1 MTAWAAEKVLNDILT
16 AEGER
21 LMLATIR
28 CHSVVFFET
37 TSGFT
42 SWDHKIL
49 KTLNVVSKFDNDSL
63 LELKKRQTESERAI
77 GSNKDSQKVSWLT
90 DVDLRR

>member
-1 MTAWAAEKVLNDILT
+1 MIDIWT

-28 CHSVVFFET
+28 CHTVVFFET
-37 TSGFT
+37 TSL
-42 SWDHKIL
+42 SKIL
-49 KTLNVVSKFDNDSL
+49 RSQRFLTILNVVVDRSSTTVVNGGS
-63 LELKKRQTESERAI
+63 KKRQVESERAI

-90 DVDLRR
+90 DVDLER